1 MKLEKTSLQNCYII
15 INKIY
20 FLTMNLDIQPIHLQ
34 NEVVQL
40 VPLQESDFERL
51 FEVASDPLVWEQHPN
66 PNRYQKGVFRTYFEG
81 AILSKGALLVLDSK
95 TKEVVGC
102 SRFYDINADTN
113 SIKIGYTFIGRKFW
127 GQYFNKNMK
136 SLMINHVFEKLEN
149 VLFEI
154 GATNFR
160 SQKAIEKIG
169 AVKIDEQE
177 IMYYGETSKLN
188 FIYQI
193 NKFTRWV

>member
-1 MKLEKTSLQNCYII
+1 
-15 INKIY
+15 
-20 FLTMNLDIQPIHLQ
+20 MNLDIQPIHLQ
-34 NEVVQL
+34 NDVVQL
-40 VPLQESDFERL
+40 VPLQESDFDRL

-66 PNRYQKGVFRTYFEG
+66 PNRYQKEVFRTYFEG
-81 AILSKGALLVLDSK
+81 AMQSKGAFIVLNPLNNQ
-95 TKEVVGC
+95 VIGC
-102 SRFYDINADTN
+102 SRFYDLDPKSK
-113 SIKIGYTFIGRKFW
+113 SIKIGYTFIGINFW
-127 GQYFNKNMK
+127 GQNFNKNMK
-136 SLMINHVFEKLEN
+136 SLMTNYAFGKLEN

-177 IMYYGETSKLN
+177 IIYYGETSKLN

-193 NKFTRWV
+193 NKFNI